1 MRDNQLGKKKW
12 LILVSVG
19 VVLVLLMTIEV
30 KKMSEP
36 TEREKQIAFLKEH
49 ESKMTEYINQ
59 SEGKKVTAINYDW
72 NNVNQ
77 VVIGNGLPS
86 GAGKK
91 IQIFGFVNNKPN
103 MDFRL
108 DIELNKNNIPDMSTL
123 YYGQKI
129 NYEGEHHV

>member
-1 MRDNQLGKKKW
+1 LGKKKKW
-12 LILVSVG
+12 LISVSIG
-19 VVLVLLMTIEV
+19 VLLVLLITIGV
-30 KKMSEP
+30 NRMSQP
-36 TEREKQIAFLKEH
+36 TEKENQIAFLKEH

-59 SEGKKVTAINYDW
+59 SEGKKVTAIDYDW

-108 DIELNKNNIPDMSTL
+108 DIKLNKNNIPDMSTL
-123 YYGQKI
+123 HYGQKI

>member
-1 MRDNQLGKKKW
+1 MGKKKKW
-12 LILVSVG
+12 LISVSIG
-19 VVLVLLMTIEV
+19 VLLVLLITIGV
-30 KKMSEP
+30 NRMSQP
-36 TEREKQIAFLKEH
+36 TEKEKQIAFLKEH

-59 SEGKKVTAINYDW
+59 SEGKKVTAIDYDW

-108 DIELNKNNIPDMSTL
+108 DIKLNKNNIPDMSTL
-123 YYGQKI
+123 HYGQKI

>member
-1 MRDNQLGKKKW
+1 MRDNHLGKKKW
-12 LILVSVG
+12 LILVSIG
-19 VVLVLLMTIEV
+19 VLLVLLMTIEV

-59 SEGKKVTAINYDW
+59 YKGEKVTEINYDW
-72 NNVNQ
+72 NNVNR

-91 IQIFGFVNNKPN
+91 IQIFGFVNHNPH

-108 DIELNKNNIPDMSTL
+108 DIELNQNNMPDMSTL
-123 YYGQKI
+123 HYGQQI
-129 NYEGEHHV
+129 SDEELNS